1 MLYFEDFS
9 IIRLINAFRLVYTQ
23 HQLTYVARA
32 IEGNILREERRKRGG
47 RKVVCNPRILP
58 VLNIG
63 WGLSMGYRR
72 PVLTVENNLLLS
84 GKNYLGTVHMNYPN
98 CQ

>member
-1 MLYFEDFS
+1 MYFEDFS

-32 IEGNILREERRKRGG
+32 IEGNIWHVERRKRGG
-47 RKVVCNPRILP
+47 RKVVCNPGIFP

-63 WGLSMGYRR
+63 WGISMGYRR
-72 PVLTVENNLLLS
+72 PVLTDEKNLLLS
-84 GKNYLGTVHMNYPN
+84 GKHDKDDDIVVFINE
-98 CQ
+98 